1 MSVDVS
7 IYMNNIV
14 KFFKENPEELLSLV
28 PKDKESYFYQ
38 KIKEIAIL
46 NSKNSDEVAL
56 TKKQLI
62 GVCLELNNVPKSNNT
77 INIFQRTKFGEI
89 CLN

>member
-14 KFFKENPEELLSLV
+14 KFFKENPDELSSLI
-28 PKDKESYFYQ
+28 PKNKEDDFY
-38 KIKEIAIL
+38 KRIEEIATL
-46 NSKNSDEVAL
+46 NSEKGNEVAL
-56 TKKQLI
+56 TRKQLI
-62 GVCLELNNVPKSNNT
+62 NVCLELNNVSKSQDNN
-77 INIFQRTKFGEI
+77 NIFQKTNFGII

>member
-28 PKDKESYFYQ
+28 PKEKESYFYQ
-38 KIKEIAIL
+38 RIEEIAIL
-46 NSKNSDEVAL
+46 NSKNGNEVAL

-62 GVCLELNNVPKSNNT
+62 DVCLELNNVSKLNNT
-77 INIFQRTKFGEI
+77 LNIFQKTKFGEI